1 MLDIKNIDLEKV
13 NMFALRTIA
22 RQIGVQSPTVMKKKE
37 LIEAIKKVTELGGEQ
52 TETRKVRSG
61 RPCLKTLDVE
71 AIIDF
76 SPINF
81 TEKFI
86 KDYSKKFNLVFDEYV
101 FKMEQMKDRYL
112 KKLLKISKS
121 ITENPP
127 K

>member
-52 TETRKVRSG
+52 QETRKVRSG